1 MKVRNSI
8 QRTRR
13 GILVYFTAGIL
24 LVILWGCAPQE
35 QIAKRECPGALSAA
49 ESLSNLELQS
59 EKAVSVKANGRCLLH
74 YYDEEAK
81 LQKENF
87 AVKLWV
93 NPPSEIYLQGDVAMN
108 AKGIV
113 LGSNAEEFWLAIR
126 PKEISGYWWGKWDE
140 QEDLAKVLIIPKVLL
155 EAVVVSEVSCRDS
168 WSLSKE
174 GGFEV
179 LTKRNG
185 AVESRKVYVDTCDYL
200 VRRIEYFDLKGQR
213 TAFAE
218 LDRYKEVVEGFSVP
232 RFIRIVNEGSNS
244 EDSLEITLNLKP
256 AKKTSFNE
264 KQHRV
269 LFNRPEPK
277 GFKHVYKIVGGK
289 TLEQTE

>member
-1 MKVRNSI
+1 MKVRNLI
-8 QRTRR
+8 QRTLG
-13 GILVYFTAGIL
+13 GILLYFTAGVL

-35 QIAKRECPGALSAA
+35 QIAKRECPGARSAA

-59 EKAVSVKANGRCLLH
+59 EKAVSVKANGQCLLH

-93 NPPSEIYLQGDVAMN
+93 NPPSEIYLQGDVGFN
-108 AKGIV
+108 GKGIV

-140 QEDLAKVLIIPKVLL
+140 QEDLAKVVINPKVLL
-155 EAVVVSEVSCRDS
+155 EAVGVSEVSCRDS

-174 GGFEV
+174 GGFDV
-179 LTKRNG
+179 LTKRSG
-185 AVESRKVYVDTCDYL
+185 SVESRKVYVDTCDYL

-213 TAFAE
+213 SAFAE
-218 LDRYKEVVEGFSVP
+218 LDKYKEVVEGFSVP

-244 EDSLEITLNLKP
+244 EDTVEITLNLKP
-256 AKKTSFNE
+256 AKKTSLNE
-264 KQHRV
+264 KQQAV
-269 LFNRPEPK
+269 LFGRPEPR
-277 GFKHVYKIVGGK
+277 GFEHVYKIVGDD

>member
-8 QRTRR
+8 QRTPR
-13 GILVYFTAGIL
+13 GILLYFTAGVL
-24 LVILWGCAPQE
+24 LVTLWGCAPQE
-35 QIAKRECPGALSAA
+35 QIAKRECPGSRSAA
-49 ESLSNLELQS
+49 ESVSNLELQS
-59 EKAVSVKANGRCLLH
+59 EKAVSVKANGQCLLR
-74 YYDEEAK
+74 YYDEDAK

-93 NPPSEIYLQGDVAMN
+93 NPPSELYLQGDVAMN

-113 LGSNAEEFWLAIR
+113 LGSNSEEFWLAIR

-140 QEDLAKVLIIPKVLL
+140 QENLAKVLINPKVLL
-155 EAVVVSEVSCRDS
+155 EAVGVSEVSCRDS

-174 GGFEV
+174 GGFDV

-185 AVESRKVYVDTCDYL
+185 SVESRKVYVDTCDYL

-213 TAFAE
+213 VLVAE

-232 RFIRIVNEGSNS
+232 RFIKIVNEGGNS
-244 EDSLEITLNLKP
+244 EDSVEITLNLKSV
-256 AKKTSFNE
+256 KKTSFSE
-264 KQHRV
+264 KQQAV
-269 LFNRPEPK
+269 FFGRPEPCR
-277 GFKHVYKIVGGK
+277 FEHVYKIVGGN
-289 TLEQTE
+289 TFEETE

>member
-1 MKVRNSI
+1 MKVRNSTEMT
-8 QRTRR
+8 QR
-13 GILVYFTAGIL
+13 GILLYFTAGVL
-24 LVILWGCAPQE
+24 LAILWGCAPQKP
-35 QIAKRECPGALSAA
+35 IAKRECPGALSAV

-59 EKAVSVKANGRCLLH
+59 EKAVPVKANGQCLLR

-93 NPPSEIYLQGDVAMN
+93 NPPSEIYLQGDVALN

-113 LGSNAEEFWLAIR
+113 LGSNTEEFWLAIR
-126 PKEISGYWWGKWDE
+126 PKEISGYWWGKWEE
-140 QEDLAKVLIIPKVLL
+140 QESLAKMWINPKVLL
-155 EAVVVSEVSCRDS
+155 EAIGVSEVSCRDS

-174 GGFEV
+174 RDFDV

-185 AVESRKVYVDTCDYL
+185 SVENRKVYVDTCDYL
-200 VRRIEYFDLKGQR
+200 VRRIEYFHLKGQR
-213 TAFAE
+213 AAFAE
-218 LDRYKEVVEGFSVP
+218 LDRYKEVVEGFSMP

-244 EDSLEITLNLKP
+244 EDLVEIELNLKP

-264 KQHRV
+264 KQQAV
-269 LFNRPEPK
+269 LFGRPEPR
-277 GFKHVYKIVGGK
+277 GFEHVYRIVGGN

>member
-1 MKVRNSI
+1 M
-8 QRTRR
+8 
-13 GILVYFTAGIL
+13 LYFTAGVL

-35 QIAKRECPGALSAA
+35 QIAKCECPGSRSAA

-59 EKAVSVKANGRCLLH
+59 EKAVSVKANGQCLLH

-93 NPPSEIYLQGDVAMN
+93 NPPSEIYLQGDVGFN
-108 AKGIV
+108 GKGIV

-140 QEDLAKVLIIPKVLL
+140 QEDIAKVVINPKVLL
-155 EAVVVSEVSCRDS
+155 EAVGVSEVSCRDS

-174 GGFEV
+174 GGFDV

-185 AVESRKVYVDTCDYL
+185 SVESRKVYVDTCDYL

-213 TAFAE
+213 AAFAE
-218 LDRYKEVVEGFSVP
+218 LDSYKEVVEGFSVP
-232 RFIRIVNEGSNS
+232 CFIRIVNEGGNS
-244 EDSLEITLNLKP
+244 EDTVEITLNLKP

-264 KQHRV
+264 KQQAV
-269 LFNRPEPK
+269 LFGRPEPR
-277 GFKHVYKIVGGK
+277 GFEHVYKIVGDD

>member
-8 QRTRR
+8 QRTPR
-13 GILVYFTAGIL
+13 GILLYFTAGVL
-24 LVILWGCAPQE
+24 LVTLWGCAPQE

-49 ESLSNLELQS
+49 ESVSNLELQS
-59 EKAVSVKANGRCLLH
+59 EKAVSVKANGQCLLR
-74 YYDEEAK
+74 YYDEDAK

-93 NPPSEIYLQGDVAMN
+93 NPPSELYLQGDVAMN

-113 LGSNAEEFWLAIR
+113 LGSNSEEFWLAIR

-140 QEDLAKVLIIPKVLL
+140 QENLAKVLINPKVLL
-155 EAVVVSEVSCRDS
+155 EAVGVSEVSCRDS

-174 GGFEV
+174 GGFDV

-185 AVESRKVYVDTCDYL
+185 SVESRKVYVDTCDYL

-213 TAFAE
+213 VLVAE

-232 RFIRIVNEGSNS
+232 RFIKIVNEGGNS
-244 EDSLEITLNLKP
+244 EDSVEITLNLKSV
-256 AKKTSFNE
+256 KKTSFSE
-264 KQHRV
+264 KQQAV
-269 LFNRPEPK
+269 FFGRPEPCR
-277 GFKHVYKIVGGK
+277 FEHVYKIVGGN
-289 TLEQTE
+289 TFEETE

>member
-1 MKVRNSI
+1 VKVRNSI
-8 QRTRR
+8 QRTPR
-13 GILVYFTAGIL
+13 GILLYFTAGVL
-24 LVILWGCAPQE
+24 LVTLWGCAPQE

-49 ESLSNLELQS
+49 ESVSNLELQS
-59 EKAVSVKANGRCLLH
+59 EKAVSVKANGQCLLR
-74 YYDEEAK
+74 YYDEDAK

-93 NPPSEIYLQGDVAMN
+93 NPPSELYLQGDVAMN

-113 LGSNAEEFWLAIR
+113 LGSNSEEFWLAIR

-140 QEDLAKVLIIPKVLL
+140 QENLAKVLINPKVLL
-155 EAVVVSEVSCRDS
+155 EAVGVSEVSCRDS

-174 GGFEV
+174 GGFDV

-185 AVESRKVYVDTCDYL
+185 SVESRKVYVDTCDYL

-213 TAFAE
+213 VLVAE

-232 RFIRIVNEGSNS
+232 RFIKIVNEGGNS
-244 EDSLEITLNLKP
+244 EDSVEITLNLKSV
-256 AKKTSFNE
+256 KKTSFSE
-264 KQHRV
+264 KQQAV
-269 LFNRPEPK
+269 FFGRPEPCR
-277 GFKHVYKIVGGK
+277 FEHVYKIVGGN
-289 TLEQTE
+289 TFEETE

>member
-1 MKVRNSI
+1 VKVQNSI

-13 GILVYFTAGIL
+13 GILLYFTAGVL

-35 QIAKRECPGALSAA
+35 QIAKRECPGALSAV
-49 ESLSNLELQS
+49 ESVSNLELQS
-59 EKAVSVKANGRCLLH
+59 EKAVSVKANGQCLLH
-74 YYDEEAK
+74 YYDEEMK

-126 PKEISGYWWGKWDE
+126 PKEISAYWWGKWDE
-140 QEDLAKVLIIPKVLL
+140 QENLAKMLINPKMLL
-155 EAVVVSEVSCRDS
+155 EAVGVNEVSSRDS
-168 WSLSKE
+168 WFLSKE
-174 GGFEV
+174 GSFDV

-185 AVESRKVYVDTCDYL
+185 SVESRKVYVDICDYL
-200 VRRIEYFDLKGQR
+200 VRRIEYFNKEVKEVLV
-213 TAFAE
+213 AE
-218 LDRYKEVVEGFSVP
+218 MDRYKEVVEGFSVP

-244 EDSLEITLNLKP
+244 EDSVEITLNLKP
-256 AKKTSFNE
+256 AKKTSLNE
-264 KQHRV
+264 KQQAV
-269 LFNRPEPK
+269 LFGRPEPR
-277 GFKHVYKIVGGK
+277 GFEHVYKIVGGN

>member
-1 MKVRNSI
+1 M
-8 QRTRR
+8 
-13 GILVYFTAGIL
+13 

-35 QIAKRECPGALSAA
+35 QIAKRECPGAISAA
-49 ESLSNLELQS
+49 ESVSNLELQS
-59 EKAVSVKANGRCLLH
+59 EKAVSVKANGQCLLH

-93 NPPSEIYLQGDVAMN
+93 NPPSEIYLQGDVALN

-113 LGSNAEEFWLAIR
+113 LGSNAEEFWLVIR

-140 QEDLAKVLIIPKVLL
+140 QENLAKVLINPKVLL
-155 EAVVVSEVSCRDS
+155 EAVGVSEVSCRDS

-174 GGFEV
+174 GGLDV

-185 AVESRKVYVDTCDYL
+185 SVESRKVYVDTCDYL

-213 TAFAE
+213 VLVAE

-232 RFIRIVNEGSNS
+232 RFIRIVNESSNS

-256 AKKTSFNE
+256 AKKMSFNK
-264 KQHRV
+264 KQQAA
-269 LFNRPEPK
+269 LFSRPEPR
-277 GFKHVYKIVGGK
+277 GFEHVYKVVGGN
-289 TLEQTE
+289 TIEQTE

>member
-8 QRTRR
+8 QRTLQ
-13 GILVYFTAGIL
+13 GILLYFAAGVL

-49 ESLSNLELQS
+49 ESVSNLELQS
-59 EKAVSVKANGRCLLH
+59 EKAVSVKANGQCLLR

-113 LGSNAEEFWLAIR
+113 LGSNAEEFWLVIR
-126 PKEISGYWWGKWDE
+126 PKEISGYWWGRWDE
-140 QEDLAKVLIIPKVLL
+140 QENLAKVLINPKVLL
-155 EAVVVSEVSCRDS
+155 EAVGVSKVSCRDS

-174 GGFEV
+174 GGFDV

-185 AVESRKVYVDTCDYL
+185 SVESRKVYVDTCDYL

-213 TAFAE
+213 VLVAE

-244 EDSLEITLNLKP
+244 EDSVEITLNLKP
-256 AKKTSFNE
+256 AKKTSFNK
-264 KQHRV
+264 KQQAV
-269 LFNRPEPK
+269 LFGRPETR
-277 GFKHVYKIVGGK
+277 GFEHVYKVVGGN
-289 TLEQTE
+289 TIEQR

>member
-1 MKVRNSI
+1 VKVRNSI

-13 GILVYFTAGIL
+13 EILLYFTAGVL

-35 QIAKRECPGALSAA
+35 QIAKCECPGSRSAV

-93 NPPSEIYLQGDVAMN
+93 NPPSEIYLQGDVGFN
-108 AKGIV
+108 GKGIV

-140 QEDLAKVLIIPKVLL
+140 QEDIAKVVINPKVLL
-155 EAVVVSEVSCRDS
+155 EAVGVSEVSCRDS

-174 GGFEV
+174 GGFDV

-185 AVESRKVYVDTCDYL
+185 SVESRKVYVDTCDYL

-213 TAFAE
+213 AAFAE
-218 LDRYKEVVEGFSVP
+218 LDSYKEVVEGFSVP
-232 RFIRIVNEGSNS
+232 CFIRIVNEGGNS
-244 EDSLEITLNLKP
+244 EDTVEITLNLKP

-264 KQHRV
+264 KQQAV
-269 LFNRPEPK
+269 LFGRPEPR
-277 GFKHVYKIVGGK
+277 GFEHVYKIVGDD